1 MNLGASAIVLR
12 PRPLS
17 EILDLACRLSC
28 SIALGLYLRL
38 AAVVLLP
45 CLVLCLALRQGLR
58 WGWPA
63 VWTVALS
70 LGVIGQGVFTV
81 AVGRVLFSETLTART
96 VLALYGRRLG
106 SYLGMLFLSRLLL
119 AAAALPM
126 LLGLPLAWPRL
137 FFVHEASLLEAA
149 GPMEAMRRS
158 SRFAAGNLGG
168 VFGAL
173 LAMLVAQAGFVITA
187 EFLGDGLVHD
197 VLQLGRPFGALF
209 RDGGSAYALAG
220 FFLSVPYFAT
230 ARFLHYI
237 DSRTRSDGWDVQLR
251 FMAIAARD
259 AAAHRER
266 EPA

>member
-12 PRPLS
+12 PRLLS
-17 EILDLACRLSC
+17 ETLDLACRLSC

-45 CLVLCLALRQGLR
+45 CLAVCLALRHGLG

-63 VWTVALS
+63 VWIVAVS
-70 LGVIGQGVFTV
+70 LGVVGQGVFTV
-81 AVGRVLFSETLTART
+81 AVGRVIFSETLTART

-106 SYLGMLFLSRLLL
+106 AYLGMLLVSRLVL
-119 AAAALPM
+119 AAATLPF
-126 LLGLPLAWPRL
+126 LLGLPVAWPRL
-137 FFVHEASLLEAA
+137 FFVHEASLLEGA
-149 GPMEAMRRS
+149 GAFEALRRS

-168 VFGAL
+168 VIGAL
-173 LAMLVAQAGFVITA
+173 LAILATQAGFVITA
-187 EFLGDGLVHD
+187 EFLGDGLVQH

-209 RDGGSAYALAG
+209 WEGGSVYALTG

-251 FMAIAARD
+251 FMAVAARE
-259 AAAHRER
+259 AASVGEEA
-266 EPA
+266 A